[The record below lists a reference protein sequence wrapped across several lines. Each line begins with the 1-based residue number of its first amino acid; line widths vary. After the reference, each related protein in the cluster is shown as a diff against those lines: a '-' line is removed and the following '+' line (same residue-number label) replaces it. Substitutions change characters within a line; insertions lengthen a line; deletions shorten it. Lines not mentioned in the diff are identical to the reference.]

1 MAGGATIHTV
11 AIPWLHVIRE
21 HPAFLEKYANL
32 LHRSRKTQRITDYL
46 RSTCRGLVKHAS
58 QVIRCVQSNGR
69 ALFYSNRIT
78 KKVDYLFVSH
88 VLSLSQSAQPCDF
101 YFGDVPDK
109 LAAQG
114 FSVAIALI
122 NHTGHRGSLFVTQW
136 KESDVPRVILS
147 HSLPLCD
154 EVRLYQ
160 RLRKESNRLKAEA
173 MRQSSSLEHMVYL
186 RSAEEALSS
195 GTLGAM
201 RVASQIGHLVAHTYA
216 KTVVLTHEGHAWER
230 AVIATA
236 RRVNPSVRCI
246 GYQHAAVFRLQH
258 ALRRNLSSEYNPDQ
272 IVTAGIAGKKQLE
285 GSPRLEKIP
294 IRVLGSNRTIC
305 PKTEKPSLKKPIP
318 KQRRKEYVCLVL
330 PEGIPSEC
338 NNLFNFSIAC
348 SKALPNIRFIWRLH
362 PIVDFQKLCYD
373 NWQLRIL
380 PAGIRISGESL
391 DNDLAQSNMVLYRG
405 STAAVQAVAAG
416 LRPIYLQ
423 LKNEMS
429 IDPMHEM
436 QKHIT
441 YVKDVSGF
449 SKAVNGST
457 HSKSLKEKRSRL
469 NVQRYSRTF
478 FTKFK
483 VATLARIHSGAY
495 DLDIRH

>member
-1 MAGGATIHTV
+1 M
-11 AIPWLHVIRE
+11 
-21 HPAFLEKYANL
+21 
-32 LHRSRKTQRITDYL
+32 RI
-46 RSTCRGLVKHAS
+46 TCRGLVKHAR

-122 NHTGHRGSLFVTQW
+122 NHTGHRGSLFVNQW

-160 RLRKESNRLKAEA
+160 RLRKESNRLRAEA
-173 MRQSSSLEHMVYL
+173 MRQSGSLERMVYL

-201 RVASQIGHLVAHTYA
+201 RVAFQIGQLVAHTNA

-230 AVIATA
+230 TVIANA

-272 IVTAGIAGKKQLE
+272 IVTAGLAGKKQLE
-285 GSPRLEKIP
+285 ASPRLGKIP
-294 IRVLGSNRTIC
+294 IRILGSNRAIC
-305 PKTEKPSLKKPIP
+305 PKTGKPSLKKPIP
-318 KQRRKEYVCLVL
+318 KKRRKEYVCLVL

-338 NNLFNFSIAC
+338 NSLFNFSIA
-348 SKALPNIRFIWRLH
+348 
-362 PIVDFQKLCYD
+362 
-373 NWQLRIL
+373 
-380 PAGIRISGESL
+380 
-391 DNDLAQSNMVLYRG
+391 
-405 STAAVQAVAAG
+405 
-416 LRPIYLQ
+416 
-423 LKNEMS
+423 
-429 IDPMHEM
+429 
-436 QKHIT
+436 
-441 YVKDVSGF
+441 
-449 SKAVNGST
+449 
-457 HSKSLKEKRSRL
+457 
-469 NVQRYSRTF
+469 
-478 FTKFK
+478 
-483 VATLARIHSGAY
+483 
-495 DLDIRH
+495 